1 MRVRRK
7 VGGDQKH
14 DYFRIK
20 VWEELAEIVL
30 QRTAKGST
38 IMVTGTPEQFI
49 FSKEGIDRLAFAV
62 TVRQV
67 VYISYPV
74 DNKKTDYVPENIL
87 QEIDSLVQ
95 GRRKYPEY
103 EDLPNDEYWS
113 TYDGEEWVSLRKL
126 HRADMVYNQQTTHT
140 KPYRRR
146 RLVPRVVVNLVAL

>member
-7 VGGDQKH
+7 VGGDQRH

-67 VYISYPV
+67 VYISYPM
-74 DNKKTDYVPENIL
+74 DKKKTDYVPENIL

-113 TYDGEEWVSLRKL
+113 TYDGEE
-126 HRADMVYNQQTTHT
+126 
-140 KPYRRR
+140 
-146 RLVPRVVVNLVAL
+146 

>member
-1 MRVRRK
+1 MYSQIILIGQLTKEWKIRKINNFTLIENTMRVRRK
-7 VGGDQKH
+7 VGGDQRH

-67 VYISYPV
+67 VYISYPM
-74 DNKKTDYVPENIL
+74 DKKKTDYVPENIL

-113 TYDGEEWVSLRKL
+113 TYDGEE
-126 HRADMVYNQQTTHT
+126 
-140 KPYRRR
+140 
-146 RLVPRVVVNLVAL
+146 

>member
-1 MRVRRK
+1 MYSQIILIGQLTKEWKIRKINNFTLIENTMRVRRK

-14 DYFRIK
+14 DYFKIK
-20 VWEELAEIVL
+20 IWEELAEIVL

-49 FSKEGIDRLAFAV
+49 YTKEGIDRLAFAV

-74 DNKKTDYVPENIL
+74 DKKKTDFVPENIL

-113 TYDGEEWVSLRKL
+113 TYDGDE
-126 HRADMVYNQQTTHT
+126 
-140 KPYRRR
+140 
-146 RLVPRVVVNLVAL
+146 

>member
-1 MRVRRK
+1 MYSQIMLIGQLNKEWKIRKVNNFTLIENTLKVRRK

-38 IMVTGTPEQFI
+38 IMVTGTPEQHI
-49 FSKEGIDRLAFAV
+49 YSKEGIDRLAFGV

-67 VYISYPV
+67 VYISYPT
-74 DNKKTDYVPENIL
+74 DGKKTDYNPDSIMR
-87 QEIDSLVQ
+87 EIDVTVQ
-95 GRRKYPEY
+95 GRRKYPQY

-113 TYDGEEWVSLRKL
+113 TYDGEE
-126 HRADMVYNQQTTHT
+126 
-140 KPYRRR
+140 
-146 RLVPRVVVNLVAL
+146 

>member
-1 MRVRRK
+1 MYSQIILIGQLSKEWKIRKINNFTLIENTMRVRRK

-113 TYDGEEWVSLRKL
+113 TYDGEE
-126 HRADMVYNQQTTHT
+126 
-140 KPYRRR
+140 
-146 RLVPRVVVNLVAL
+146 

>member
-1 MRVRRK
+1 MYSQIILIGQLSKEWKIRKINNFTLIENTMRVRRK

-67 VYISYPV
+67 VYISYPT

-87 QEIDSLVQ
+87 QEIDSLVH

-113 TYDGEEWVSLRKL
+113 TYDGEE
-126 HRADMVYNQQTTHT
+126 
-140 KPYRRR
+140 
-146 RLVPRVVVNLVAL
+146 

>member
-1 MRVRRK
+1 MYSQIILIGQLSKEWKIRKINNFTLIENTMRVRRK

-38 IMVTGTPEQFI
+38 IMVTGTPEQFL
-49 FSKEGIDRLAFAV
+49 FTKEGIDRLAFAV

-113 TYDGEEWVSLRKL
+113 TYDGEE
-126 HRADMVYNQQTTHT
+126 
-140 KPYRRR
+140 
-146 RLVPRVVVNLVAL
+146 